1 MSVYATLISDRSL
14 CSRSISLCYRSIDL
28 DSRGITSD
36 RMQIQVGCVHIE
48 NIHSNRFDKVEFQYF
63 PGFGNQIQLLHMY
76 NYYVCTL
83 FRNSII
89 TQKNHLYNIL
99 IFHFRSIVNKM
110 KLKKLHYLP
119 QKTQTNF
126 FSTKISYLNGRVDIG
141 QFEELM
147 QWWPTLVDFVAW
159 KCITLTSKIWNNHQ
173 KVFML
178 PLIVLNK
185 VENHHSP
192 NL

>member
-76 NYYVCTL
+76 NYYVFTL
-83 FRNSII
+83 FQKSII
-89 TQKNHLYNIL
+89 TPKKLFGYL
-99 IFHFRSIVNKM
+99 LRLVLGWVD
-110 KLKKLHYLP
+110 LKKNLDIQSTFVKIY
-119 QKTQTNF
+119 F
-126 FSTKISYLNGRVDIG
+126 FG
-141 QFEELM
+141 
-147 QWWPTLVDFVAW
+147 
-159 KCITLTSKIWNNHQ
+159 KIWNFN
-173 KVFML
+173 
-178 PLIVLNK
+178 IVGFDQMANC
-185 VENHHSP
+185 
-192 NL
+192 

>member
-14 CSRSISLCYRSIDL
+14 CSRSISLSYRSIDL

-83 FRNSII
+83 FRKSII
-89 TQKNHLYNIL
+89 TQKKIIQ
-99 IFHFRSIVNKM
+99 IFGAFTGQ
-110 KLKKLHYLP
+110 KLVL
-119 QKTQTNF
+119 
-126 FSTKISYLNGRVDIG
+126 G
-141 QFEELM
+141 
-147 QWWPTLVDFVAW
+147 WVDFKKNLDIQSSFV
-159 KCITLTSKIWNNHQ
+159 KIYFFGKIWNFN
-173 KVFML
+173 
-178 PLIVLNK
+178 IVGFDQMANC
-185 VENHHSP
+185 
-192 NL
+192 